1 MPSDPADDAAYRATV
16 EAINAQLAGSASGST
31 KRVLLSRFVRICDD
45 ALSHPMTSDQNRV
58 MERAKRWALGEM
70 AKP

>member
-1 MPSDPADDAAYRATV
+1 MPSDPADDAAYWATV
-16 EAINAQLAGSASGST
+16 DAINAQLAGSASGST
-31 KRVLLSRFVRICDD
+31 KRVLLARFLEIVEA
-45 ALSHPMTSDQNRV
+45 ALVKPLPPRSFRA